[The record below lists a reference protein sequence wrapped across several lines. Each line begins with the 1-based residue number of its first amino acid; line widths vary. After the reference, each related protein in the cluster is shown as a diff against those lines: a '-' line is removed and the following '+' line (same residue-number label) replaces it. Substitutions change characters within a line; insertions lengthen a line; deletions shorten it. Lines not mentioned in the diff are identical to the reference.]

1 MGRRR
6 GGQPFGLLALVGA
19 ECQCERLGRRSA
31 LRQGECQPPGTG
43 THHGR
48 PWLRDFPPRPQEI
61 PHRHAGSD
69 RFPCAWPNP
78 SEAFGVDIRMKQTR
92 ALALLGTGLVLTGC
106 ASAGTTLGTAP
117 TTPLPTAA
125 SAVSPSARAV
135 QGSPSPSAPPLT
147 SAAVGDGSWM
157 GHTVTYVQLQNRGPV
172 CTLTGYAEV
181 RAFNAAGRR
190 IPITVQHQTQ
200 VTRMADPWPSSCRPR
215 TTRPSRSTRGRSMSV
230 TGQLSRSHRS
240 SLPPTSRRCRNEGRS
255 WIGDVDGFPPSG
267 GAKRDQSCSNTQAWV
282 RANIR
287 PNGGRSS

>member
-1 MGRRR
+1 
-6 GGQPFGLLALVGA
+6 
-19 ECQCERLGRRSA
+19 
-31 LRQGECQPPGTG
+31 
-43 THHGR
+43 
-48 PWLRDFPPRPQEI
+48 
-61 PHRHAGSD
+61 
-69 RFPCAWPNP
+69 
-78 SEAFGVDIRMKQTR
+78 
-92 ALALLGTGLVLTGC
+92 
-106 ASAGTTLGTAP
+106 
-117 TTPLPTAA
+117 
-125 SAVSPSARAV
+125 V
-135 QGSPSPSAPPLT
+135 QSSPSPSAPPGETFYPPPPSMPPTPSARFVPPGPVPGARSCVPAELT
-147 SAAVGDGSWM
+147 SAAVADGSWM
-157 GHTVTYVQLQNRGPV
+157 GHTVTHVQLQNRGPV

-267 GAKRDQSCSNTQAWV
+267 GANRDQSCSNTQAWV